1 MRKIITFMKRFKY
14 SSNVLLYRRTDNSI
28 TYHSIF
34 VRVRMQSKSVDLYTN
49 FSVSLDKWDEGQ
61 KRVKPNT
68 KVKGIRAKE
77 INEVIANTQSF
88 VEEYFDDC
96 YFREVIP
103 NLEELKQKYN
113 SSSKRED
120 GDVINFYDVYLEYI
134 EESNVQRQWSKSTY
148 ETELRTRSKLM
159 EVLPKITFATL
170 TTFNLNKFTTALSS
184 TIANGRLKDYV
195 KKLKAF
201 GKWAKTKRYPVCED
215 LENYSMSKFH
225 DVIKEVR
232 FLEIEEVHYLW
243 KLDLSNNRRIEET
256 RDFFVFQCF
265 TSLRYSDL
273 KALKKNAISKKGD
286 DYTLSL
292 FTQKNRKKIED
303 YLLPDIAVE
312 IYKKYRIYNYENG
325 VLFPVPANSQYN
337 EYLKELGAI
346 ADFKGEWRDM
356 SFQGSERIE
365 KIIPRTH
372 LTTHVARKT
381 FVSYALNK
389 GISQEIVALA
399 TSHSDVKEMIPYLGI
414 TKEGKEQ
421 MRDKFNEITK

>member
-1 MRKIITFMKRFKY
+1 MKKMKY
-14 SSNVLLYRRTDNSI
+14 SSKVLLYKRTDDSI
-28 TYHSIF
+28 PYHPIYI
-34 VRVRMQSKSVDLYTN
+34 RVRAKNKSVDLYTN
-49 FSVSLDKWDEGQ
+49 FSTTLDKWDDEQ
-61 KRVKPNT
+61 KRVKPNA
-68 KVKGIRAKE
+68 KIKGIRAKE
-77 INEVIANTQSF
+77 INDAIATTQRF
-88 VEEYFDDC
+88 VEEFFDDC
-96 YFREVIP
+96 DFREVTP
-103 NLEELKQKYN
+103 TLEELKVKYQRI
-113 SSSKRED
+113 SKQEAEKIEGFFD
-120 GDVINFYDVYLEYI
+120 IYAQYI
-134 EESNVQRQWSKSTY
+134 EESNIQRQWSKSTY
-148 ETELRTRSKLM
+148 EMELRTRSKLM
-159 EVLPKITFATL
+159 GVLPKLTFATL
-170 TTFNLNKFTTALSS
+170 TTSNLNKFTTTLSA
-184 TIANGRLKDYV
+184 TIANGKLKDYI

-201 GKWAKTKRYPVCED
+201 GKWAKKNHYPVCED
-215 LENYSMSKFH
+215 LENYTMCKYH

-232 FLEIEEVHYLW
+232 FLEIEEVRCLW
-243 KLDLSNNRRIEET
+243 ELDLSGNRRLEET

-273 KALKKNAISKKGD
+273 KALKRSAISQKGT

-292 FTQKNRKKIED
+292 FTQKNRKKVED

-312 IYKKYRIYNYENG
+312 IYKKYSKNNYENG

-346 ADFKGEWRDM
+346 ANFKGEWRDM
-356 SFQGSERIE
+356 SFQGNERIE

-381 FVSYALNK
+381 FVSYALNM

>member
-1 MRKIITFMKRFKY
+1 MKRFKY
-14 SSNVLLYRRTDNSI
+14 SSNVLLYRRTDDSI

-34 VRVRMQSKSVDLYTN
+34 VRVRMNSKFVDLYTN

-68 KVKGIRAKE
+68 KVKGVRAKE
-77 INEVIANTQSF
+77 INEAIANTQSF
-88 VEEYFDDC
+88 VDEYFDDC
-96 YFREVIP
+96 YFREVIS

-113 SSSKRED
+113 SSSKRD
-120 GDVINFYDVYLEYI
+120 DSDVINFYDVYLEYI
-134 EESNVQRQWSKSTY
+134 EESNIQRQWSKSTY

-159 EVLPKITFATL
+159 EVLPKITFTTL
-170 TTFNLNKFTTALSS
+170 TTSNLNKFTTTLSA
-184 TIANGRLKDYV
+184 TIANGKLKDYV

-201 GKWAKTKRYPVCED
+201 GKWAKMKHYPVCED
-215 LENYSMSKFH
+215 LENYSMNKFH
-225 DVIKEVR
+225 DGQKEVR
-232 FLEIEEVHYLW
+232 FLEIEEVRCLW
-243 KLDLSNNRRIEET
+243 ELDLSDNRRIEET

-273 KALKKNAISKKGD
+273 KALKKSAVSIKGS

-312 IYKKYRIYNYENG
+312 IYKKYYKNNYENG

-346 ADFKGEWRDM
+346 AGFKGEWRDV

-381 FVSYALNK
+381 FVSYALNM